1 MTRELVV
8 ITGGAG
14 FIGSKV
20 TQELIDRGYDI
31 RIFDNLSRPDLESL
45 ERLLDTGRVE
55 LVEGDVRYADSVRGA
70 LRGADYVV
78 HLAAVSINKSV
89 ADPSESL
96 DINLIGSDLVFRA
109 AADEGIKRLVFAS
122 SASVYGEPETL
133 PMGEDGPFNPV
144 TPYCLSKLAAEHLLA
159 FYGRTTGLEW
169 NALRYFNV
177 YGPGQKVSAYYTSV
191 VLHFLNRIA
200 ADEAPIIDGEGAQS
214 MDFIHV
220 DDIATATVDAMECEA
235 SGYSM
240 NVGTG
245 ISTSIAQLAEI
256 LLDAA
261 GSDVDPIFNP
271 RDVIVSRRAADI
283 SLAAEVMG
291 WQPKIAV
298 DVGLRELA
306 ESLIDSNTP
315 S

>member
-1 MTRELVV
+1 MKRELVM

-20 TQELIDRGYDI
+20 TQVLIDRGYDV
-31 RIFDNLSRPDLESL
+31 RIFDNLSRPDLEAL
-45 ERLLDTGRVE
+45 ERLLDTGHVE

-70 LRGADYVV
+70 MQGAAYAI
-78 HLAAVSINKSV
+78 HLAAVSINKSI
-89 ADPSESL
+89 ADPTESL
-96 DINLIGSDLVFRA
+96 DINMLGSNNVFRA
-109 AADEGIKRLVFAS
+109 AADEGIKRIVFAS
-122 SASVYGEPETL
+122 SASVYGEPEKL
-133 PMGEDGPFNPV
+133 PMSEDGPFHPV
-144 TPYCLSKLAAEHLLA
+144 TPYCLSKLAAEHLLD

-191 VLHFLNRIA
+191 VLHFLNRIGA
-200 ADEAPIIDGEGAQS
+200 GEPPIIDGEGAQS

-220 DDIATATVDAMECEA
+220 LDVATATADAMECDGW
-235 SGYSM
+235 GYSI

-245 ISTSIAQLAEI
+245 ISTSIAELAQI

-261 GSDVDPIFNP
+261 GADVEPIFRP

-283 SLAAEVMG
+283 SLAEEVMG
-291 WQPKIAV
+291 WKPQIAAE
-298 DVGLRELA
+298 DGLRELA
-306 ESLIDSNTP
+306 ESMIDNNA
-315 S
+315 